1 MNSCPC
7 CHNTMLHHVRSDRTY
22 WFCRT
27 CWQEMPLIH
36 VEPVQSADLL
46 QPRPLT
52 VAVMLTSR

>member
-1 MNSCPC
+1 
-7 CHNTMLHHVRSDRTY
+7 MLHHVRSDRTY